1 MEQPSGPAL
10 NDEQLSEM
18 LDGVAPEHVVGQ
30 VAHDPDAAAR
40 LHAWQRWNEQMQA
53 QLQRWD
59 CPPPQQ
65 LADYHW
71 GIAARQT
78 SQSIAQHL
86 PTCVR
91 CTDEIESLRT
101 FLDTGELQLVTPST
115 TPASPAPRMRFRER
129 IATLLPRTP
138 GLAVRGENHAPLV
151 AQAGDVLLV
160 LDVEPSGDQWMV
172 QGQVAAD
179 DLDRWIGALVEV
191 RHHGN
196 VRGVADVDDVAG
208 FRCGPLPA
216 GMNELRI
223 TAPDGTSVVLP
234 DVDVGN
240 REQGTGNS

>member
-1 MEQPSGPAL
+1 MEQPPGPAL

-18 LDGVAPEHVVGQ
+18 LDGVAPERVVGQ

-71 GIAARQT
+71 GIADRQT
-78 SQSIAQHL
+78 ALVIAQHL

-91 CTDEIESLRT
+91 CSDEIESLRV
-101 FLDTGELQLVTPST
+101 FFNADEAQPVAPPT
-115 TPASPAPRMRFRER
+115 TPRSSSPRVRLRDR
-129 IATLLPRTP
+129 VATLLPRTP
-138 GLAVRGENHAPLV
+138 ALAVRGEARAPLV

-160 LDVEPSGDQWMV
+160 LDVEPSGDQWV
-172 QGQVAAD
+172 VHGQVAAD
-179 DLDRWIGALVEV
+179 DLDRWTSALVEV
-191 RHHGN
+191 RHGGI
-196 VRGVADVDDVAG
+196 VRGVAEVDDVAG
-208 FRCGPLPA
+208 FHCGPLPA
-216 GMNELRI
+216 GTSELRI

-234 DVDVGN
+234 DVDLGN
-240 REQGTGNS
+240 RE